1 MKSESQKNIGM
12 FIVLKAL
19 SFILSMWS
27 AEETKPMQRILMFDL
42 LFQIETLTLLN
53 YTNFHPVIF

>member
-19 SFILSMWS
+19 SFILGMWS
-27 AEETKPMQRILMFDL
+27 AEETKPMRRVLMFDL
-42 LFQIETLTLLN
+42 CLTLSAIHFAKSAVKN
-53 YTNFHPVIF
+53 D